1 MYFDHLQVVLEV
13 YTGHLVYDAE
23 RDDPKLVKE
32 MYTMYMYTMY
42 C

>member
-13 YTGHLVYDAE
+13 YTGQLVYDAE

-32 MYTMYMYTMY
+32 MHTRYMYTMY